1 MRIVVISPETA
12 DSREIPAM
20 SGFFSAGLERYHVR
34 KPSWSA
40 MALEAWLGH
49 LPDAWRPRIVLHQH
63 HELVAKLGLGGAHD
77 RDVEGDESAAGC
89 SRSCHDVPSLRR
101 HLARYPSLFF
111 GPIFPSLTK
120 QGYRPAPDFPWEDL
134 KRVLRERSPSDARV
148 LAIGG
153 ITADGLRRCFD
164 LGFDGAAV
172 LGAVWNEMDPVG
184 AYREIRDVA
193 ARLRTARHAA

>member
-20 SGFFSAGLERYHVR
+20 NGFFLAGLERYHVR

-40 MALEAWLGH
+40 MALEAWLSH
-49 LPDAWRPRIVLHQH
+49 LPETWRPRIILHQH
-63 HELVAKLGLGGAHD
+63 HGLAAKLRLGGVHD
-77 RDVEGDESAAGC
+77 RDAEGSTAPGGC
-89 SRSCHDVPSLRR
+89 SRSCHDLPSLRR
-101 HLARYPSLFF
+101 HLAGYPSLFF

-134 KRVLRERSPSDARV
+134 KRVLKDRSLSDARV

-153 ITADGLRRCFD
+153 ITADGLRRCVD

-184 AYREIRDVA
+184 AYRGIREVA